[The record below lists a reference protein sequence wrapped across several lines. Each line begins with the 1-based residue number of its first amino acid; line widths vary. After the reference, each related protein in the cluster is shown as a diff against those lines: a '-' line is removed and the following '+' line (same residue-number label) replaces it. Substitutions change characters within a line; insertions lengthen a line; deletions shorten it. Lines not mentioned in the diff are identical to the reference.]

1 MKPDLISKIRQ
12 ELSQPVASE
21 RQVVYLLVESRK
33 LLEVEGVLDQY
44 PSLRLCM
51 DWALHP
57 VLERKNAKAILT
69 HFNAYETEYRKSG
82 ITMHEF
88 GLGELNNFLSLQ
100 SFRKEF
106 VEALALFDV
115 TADSLTSDEHWR
127 GFVQNYCEVIRDCP
141 LKATDDGTRIVLEV
155 TALAWPLEMA
165 NGIFPGKR
173 VVQWNWKPRDRD
185 RQKDIC
191 ALV

>member
-1 MKPDLISKIRQ
+1 
-12 ELSQPVASE
+12 
-21 RQVVYLLVESRK
+21 
-33 LLEVEGVLDQY
+33 
-44 PSLRLCM
+44 M

-57 VLERKNAKAILT
+57 VLDRKNAKAVLA
-69 HFNAYETEYRKSG
+69 HFDAYEMEYRRSG
-82 ITMHEF
+82 VTMHEF
-88 GLGELNNFLSLQ
+88 GLGELNDFLSLQ
-100 SFRKEF
+100 SFRSEF
-106 VEALALFDV
+106 VGALALFDV
-115 TADSLTSDEHWR
+115 AVDSLTSDEYWR

-155 TALAWPLEMA
+155 TALAWPVDMA

-185 RQKDIC
+185 HQKDIC

>member
-1 MKPDLISKIRQ
+1 VRILTKPSLISKIRE

-21 RQVVYLLVESRK
+21 RQVVYLLVECRK

-57 VLERKNAKAILT
+57 VLDRKECESDPHAFRRLQDGISEIGHHDARVWPRRVEQLSIAAILP
-69 HFNAYETEYRKSG
+69 EG
-82 ITMHEF
+82 
-88 GLGELNNFLSLQ
+88 
-100 SFRKEF
+100 
-106 VEALALFDV
+106 
-115 TADSLTSDEHWR
+115 
-127 GFVQNYCEVIRDCP
+127 QNYCEVIRDCP
-141 LKATDDGTRIVLEV
+141 LKATNDGTRIVLEV

-165 NGIFPGKR
+165 NDIFPGKR

-185 RQKDIC
+185 GQKDIC